1 MSTFSVVCP
10 CCGAE
15 LVVDAETR
23 SVIHH
28 AEPRAAA
35 PITDLTAEVKRLQ
48 NAGAEREKAFQKSL
62 AAERSRE
69 GQMDKKF
76 DELLRRA
83 KQTPTGRPMK
93 DIDL

>member
-1 MSTFSVVCP
+1 MCP
-10 CCGAE
+10 CCGGE
-15 LVVDAETR
+15 LVVDPETR
-23 SVIHH
+23 AVIHH
-28 AEPRAAA
+28 TEARATA
-35 PITDLTAEVKRLQ
+35 PITDLAAEVKRLQ
-48 NAGAEREKAFQKSL
+48 NAGAEREQAFQRSL

-83 KQTPTGRPMK
+83 KQTPAGRPLK

>member
-15 LVVDAETR
+15 LVVDAETQ

-28 AEPRAAA
+28 VEAKSAT

-62 AAERSRE
+62 AAERTRE
-69 GQMDKKF
+69 VQLDKKF

-83 KQTPTGRPMK
+83 KQTPAGRPLK